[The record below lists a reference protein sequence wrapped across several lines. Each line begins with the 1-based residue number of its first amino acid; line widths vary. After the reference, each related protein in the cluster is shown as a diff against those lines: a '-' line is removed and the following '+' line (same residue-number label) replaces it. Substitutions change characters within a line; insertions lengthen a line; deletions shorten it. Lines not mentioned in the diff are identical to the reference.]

1 MFFLVPVT
9 TSVVP
14 APTVPPEKISVV
26 SAVVSA
32 SPVLPVEVPAAT
44 VVASDPPAP
53 TLGNADASAGVAASL
68 VCASSPV
75 HQEDSDVPLSTF
87 LARPANTGFISPRE
101 GEDVCPPAEKMGD
114 ADGKAGTE
122 KETGKNSKTSPCFS
136 RYLPDFV
143 ATFGRGEA
151 PPVQSEFLIVCFPLV
166 SGGGFRNFMGMRWL
180 CAIGVFGVCLFL

>member
-14 APTVPPEKISVV
+14 APTVPPEKVSVV

-32 SPVLPVEVPAAT
+32 SPVLPAAT

-87 LARPANTGFISPRE
+87 LARPANTGSISPRE

-114 ADGKAGTE
+114 ADGKAGPE

-136 RYLPDFV
+136 RYLPDFA
-143 ATFGRGEA
+143 ATFGRGES
-151 PPVQSEFLIVCFPLV
+151 PPVQSEFFIVCFLFV
-166 SGGGFRNFMGMRWL
+166 SGGGGFRNFMGMRWL